1 MLTSQMAS
9 AAAKI
14 QATAAS
20 KSQNTG
26 PRRINYENCQIWR
39 ISPST
44 TGHLEFLQEYKD
56 SDYSE
61 KVLWLKGPSLR

>member
-20 KSQNTG
+20 KGQTG
-26 PRRINYENCQIWR
+26 PKRVNYDNYQIWR
-39 ISPST
+39 ITPST
-44 TGHLEFLQEYKD
+44 AEHLEFLQEYKD
-56 SDYSE
+56 NDDRESI
-61 KVLWLKGPSLR
+61 VWLKGPSIR